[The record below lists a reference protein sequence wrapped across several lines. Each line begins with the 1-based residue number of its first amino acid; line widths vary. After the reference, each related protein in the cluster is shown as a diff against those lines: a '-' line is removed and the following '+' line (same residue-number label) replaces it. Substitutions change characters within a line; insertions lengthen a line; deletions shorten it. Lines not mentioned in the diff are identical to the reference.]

1 MVILILIYIIKIEIK
16 KEIGILIW
24 ICAASDLLIIPL
36 FLNIKL
42 QRFEGKLNNIQAK
55 DSLKIALLC
64 LNEGTGNFKMVSISM
79 QR

>member
-1 MVILILIYIIKIEIK
+1 MPQ
-16 KEIGILIW
+16 
-24 ICAASDLLIIPL
+24 ANLLKIPL
-36 FLNIKL
+36 FLNTKL

-55 DSLKIALLC
+55 DSSKIALLC